1 MFIRIVMNNK
11 TLVISLG
18 GSINVPDK
26 IDVDFLKKFR
36 KLILDYVKE
45 GNKVVIITGGGKV
58 CRRYIESA
66 GKIADVKAIDND
78 WVGIMATRLNAE
90 LVRAIFSENAYEKV
104 AVNPTKKVDSDKR
117 IIIGCGWQPGCS
129 SDMDAVLFAKNVKAD
144 TLVNLSNIEFV
155 YDKDPNK
162 FKNAK
167 KLEKVSWKEFRK
179 IVGDEWKAG
188 MNLPFDPV
196 ASKEAEKIGLKVVI
210 MKGTD
215 LENFK
220 SFLENKVFKGTVI
233 S

>member
-1 MFIRIVMNNK
+1 MNNK

-18 GSINVPDK
+18 GSIIVPDK

-58 CRRYIESA
+58 CRRYYESVA
-66 GKIADVKAIDND
+66 KITKIKDIDYD
-78 WVGIMATRLNAE
+78 WIGIMATRLNAE
-90 LVRAIFSENAYEKV
+90 LVRAVFSEHAYERV
-104 AVNPTKKVDSDKR
+104 AVNPTKKVDSDKN

-129 SDMDAVLFAKNVKAD
+129 SDMDAVLFARNVKAD
-144 TLVNLSNIEFV
+144 TLVNLSNIEYV

-162 FKNAK
+162 FKDAK

-196 ASKEAEKIGLKVVI
+196 ASKEAEKVGLRVVI

-215 LENFK
+215 LDNFK
-220 SFLENKVFKGTVI
+220 DFLYEKEFKGTI
-233 S
+233 IT